1 MLKKNN
7 LRFGLLLGFMAPVAG
22 LIIYYFVQFRNITS
36 LPGFFHYVLTE
47 KALLTAIVSVL
58 LVANAGVFTWY
69 VNKRKDRTA
78 KGVFISTCIYGALA
92 LIWKYFS

>member
-1 MLKKNN
+1 MLNKDN
-7 LRFGLLLGFMAPVAG
+7 LRFGLLLGFIAPFAG
-22 LIIYYFVQFRNITS
+22 LLIYYLVQFRNVTS
-36 LPGFFHYVLTE
+36 LPGFFYYMIKE

-78 KGVFISTCIYGALA
+78 KGVFISTCIYGLTA
-92 LIWKYFS
+92 LIWKFIS